1 MTSNDYCK
9 KSILGK
15 TRVVTLKI
23 KLHHDV
29 VNLSGQYSVHKYV
42 CVSIKRMLLILLLN
56 VQIYKLNGQL
66 YYQCTLLKQDVY
78 DRPGF
83 VLT

>member
-1 MTSNDYCK
+1 
-9 KSILGK
+9 
-15 TRVVTLKI
+15 
-23 KLHHDV
+23 
-29 VNLSGQYSVHKYV
+29 
-42 CVSIKRMLLILLLN
+42 MLLILLLN

-83 VLT
+83 VLTEKVHVPMGLFLLLFYREYTGTSHILYDVNI